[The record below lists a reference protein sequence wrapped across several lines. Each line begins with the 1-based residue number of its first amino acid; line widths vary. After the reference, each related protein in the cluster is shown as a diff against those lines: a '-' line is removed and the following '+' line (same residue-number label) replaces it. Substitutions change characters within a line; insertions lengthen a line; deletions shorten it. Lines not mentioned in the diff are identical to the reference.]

1 MLGMSFEIII
11 RTAAM
16 LQIKWLPESLVSFA
30 GKYPRFLSFK
40 MVWQQVIDQLAA
52 RAGEDRPRLV
62 LLMVA
67 RECAGKIK
75 LLGMLDCEP
84 VT

>member
-30 GKYPRFLSFK
+30 GKYSRFSSFK

-52 RAGEDRPRLV
+52 RAGEDRP
-62 LLMVA
+62 
-67 RECAGKIK
+67 
-75 LLGMLDCEP
+75 
-84 VT
+84 